1 METTYFGL
9 QVINNRF
16 VRRSEIE
23 QLPFF
28 KFWEASSMGSTCL
41 PNGDDVLIYLHDWE
55 SFCVLFIKTGK
66 HRFS

>member
-9 QVINNRF
+9 QVINDRF
-16 VRRSEIE
+16 VRQSEIE

-28 KFWEASSMGSTCL
+28 KFWEASSMGSACL
-41 PNGDDVLIYLHDWE
+41 PNGDDALIYLHDWE